1 MRVFNKESFL
11 LFFFTF
17 KSCVWLIN
25 EFNFGDAKAFNDI
38 YAKGDYDDITT
49 IDGLQLPS
57 IITGTEGGNFFKRG
71 TPIAKKFSEMTI
83 DEVDAVYSG
92 KSSYI
97 GTDYEGMPLFNTVP
111 VQYNRT
117 GRFVDREVKLGKY
130 QLSYKDFTHLRKTL
144 NLPKDLVMTP
154 KVQDYMMHHLI

>member
-1 MRVFNKESFL
+1 MM
-11 LFFFTF
+11 
-17 KSCVWLIN
+17 I
-25 EFNFGDAKAFNDI
+25 
-38 YAKGDYDDITT
+38 
-49 IDGLQLPS
+49 LQLLMGFNYLVLLLVQKEE
-57 IITGTEGGNFFKRG
+57 TFKRG

-130 QLSYKDFTHLRKTL
+130 QLSYKDFTHLRENFKSTKRFS
-144 NLPKDLVMTP
+144 NDT
-154 KVQDYMMHHLI
+154 